1 MAITTVDEYIQQF
14 PKDTQQIL
22 DLVRKTIQKEAP
34 QATEVINYQMPTFQM
49 YKKNLV
55 HFAGY
60 DNHIGFYPTPS
71 AIEEFKNDITKY
83 KWAKGSV
90 QFPIDQPMPVKLIK
104 QMVQFRVKEMKQK
117 YAR

>member
-1 MAITTVDEYIQQF
+1 MAITTVNEYIQQF
-14 PKDTQQIL
+14 PQEKQKMLHTVRNAIL
-22 DLVRKTIQKEAP
+22 EEAP
-34 QATEVINYQMPTFQM
+34 DANETINYAMPTFQM

-90 QFPIDQPMPVKLIK
+90 QFPIDEPMPLELIK
-104 QMVQFRVKEMKQK
+104 KMVKFRVKEMNQK
-117 YAR
+117 YAK